1 MRYQSHLLAVTL
13 AATALQAQSRVEAI
27 MDRFS
32 PSEPSVSVAVI
43 DNGKFTMHTRG
54 LANLEAGVKATSA
67 TNYRLA
73 SLTKQFTA
81 AAILLLVQDGKLRL
95 HDKIGQF
102 FPGCPEY
109 AKSISVRNLLTHTGG
124 LWDYEDIIPA
134 TQKTPFKDS
143 DAVRFSFSHPTPA
156 FDAGAKFQYS
166 NTGYAA
172 LSEIVRIVSGMPFRT
187 FLKTR
192 IFDPAGMNGTV
203 AFEDGINT
211 IANRAYGYTGTKR
224 TDQDITSG
232 VLGDGGIYSSIS
244 DMIRWNEALEK
255 AQLLSRDL
263 LDDATRGSV
272 MTRQYGY
279 GWFVDPYGK
288 HQRHW
293 HAGETIGFRT
303 AIQRFPDRKL
313 TVIVLSNNGKLD
325 ARKLS
330 LAIADLYL
338 NDAPPLKVGRY
349 KRD

>member
-1 MRYQSHLLAVTL
+1 MRYQSHLFAVTL
-13 AATALQAQSRVEAI
+13 AAATSLEAQARVEAI

-43 DNGKFTMHTRG
+43 DNGKFSMHTRG

-81 AAILLLVQDGKLRL
+81 ASILLLVQDGKLRL
-95 HDKIGQF
+95 HDRIDQY

-109 AKSISVRNLLTHTGG
+109 VRSISVRNLLTHTGG
-124 LWDYEDIIPA
+124 LWDYEDMIPKS
-134 TQKTPFKDS
+134 QKIPFKDAE
-143 DAVRFSFSHPTPA
+143 AVRFSFSHPTAA

-192 IFDPAGMNGTV
+192 IFDPAGMATTV
-203 AFEDGINT
+203 AFEDGINAV
-211 IANRAYGYTGTKR
+211 ANRAYGYTGTKR
-224 TDQDITSG
+224 TDQDITSS

-244 DMIRWNEALEK
+244 DMIRWNEALDK
-255 AQLLSRDL
+255 GQLLSRDL
-263 LDDATRGSV
+263 MDDATRGSV
-272 MTRQYGY
+272 MTKVYGY
-279 GWFVDPYGK
+279 GWFVDAYGK
-288 HQRHW
+288 HQRYW

-303 AIQRFPDRKL
+303 AIQRFPERKL
-313 TVIVLSNNGKLD
+313 TVIVLSNNSRLD
-325 ARKLS
+325 AKKLS
-330 LAIADLYL
+330 LEIADLYL
-338 NDAPPLKVGRY
+338 K
-349 KRD
+349 